1 MEMPDKIDKH
11 SFEEEIGKKAQRK
24 LRAQQNDKKSI
35 WFGLGMMGIVGWTIA
50 VPTLLGVAL
59 GIWLDKKYPE
69 SLSWTLSFLIVGLLV
84 GCLVAW
90 HWVSK
95 EHKEMNENIDENDQ

>member
-11 SFEEEIGKKAQRK
+11 SFEEEIGIKAQRK
-24 LRAQQNDKKSI
+24 LRAQHNDKKSI

-69 SLSWTLSFLIVGLLV
+69 SFSWTLSFLIIGLLV

>member
-11 SFEEEIGKKAQRK
+11 SFEEEIGIKAQRK

-69 SLSWTLSFLIVGLLV
+69 SFSWTLSFLIIGLLV

>member
-11 SFEEEIGKKAQRK
+11 SFEEEIGIKAHRK
-24 LRAQQNDKKSI
+24 LRAQHNDKKSI

-69 SLSWTLSFLIVGLLV
+69 SFSWTLSFLIIGLLV